1 MRFRLPVRTRAPAA
15 VLAGL
20 VALGLSADI
29 AGARPG
35 DLDPGFSK
43 DGKVRTSFGE
53 YDAGQALIAQPDGRL
68 VAAGIGE
75 QGDQG
80 SVFALARYLPNGSL
94 DRSFGDRGR
103 QTTDFGAE
111 ASDFGAEGAFDA
123 VALADGRIVAAGGFD
138 PEDMSL
144 IDPSSAIPSVFALA
158 RYQADGA
165 QDTSFGVGG
174 AVTTG
179 FGSAD
184 AAAAGVAAQADGKLV
199 VVGTV
204 RTPSAPADIALARYE
219 PDGGL
224 DPSFSDDG
232 IVTTD
237 LGGYD
242 TAAALAIQ
250 PDGRIVVA
258 AGSGGDLAIARYRTD
273 GSLDPALGGDGAI
286 VVDLGRTE
294 RAADVVLQ
302 DDGRIVAVGD
312 SFRSR
317 PCCGTDRGNLALV
330 RLGPDGSLDPSFSD
344 DGTQTTDFGGDDFA
358 ASAALQ
364 GDGRIIAVGGQAA
377 PGGAVVLA
385 RYDADGALDRSFGGD
400 GRVTTGFSYFGAGA
414 NAVAVQPDGS
424 IVTAGDAYLSG
435 EDSFETSDFA
445 LARYRVGTGP
455 ADADA
460 DGVGDRPDRCVDL
473 FGPGT
478 VGCPLYERRV
488 SLEYSRRERAFRGT
502 LEARLVTMPKERH
515 RALERECE
523 IGRRVAVFERR
534 RGRDRRLGVD
544 RSSGSRRFRVEAG
557 AGDGVF
563 YARALRA
570 LDSELG
576 ICKAARSRGVRAR

>member
-1 MRFRLPVRTRAPAA
+1 M
-15 VLAGL
+15 
-20 VALGLSADI
+20 
-29 AGARPG
+29 
-35 DLDPGFSK
+35 
-43 DGKVRTSFGE
+43 
-53 YDAGQALIAQPDGRL
+53 
-68 VAAGIGE
+68 
-75 QGDQG
+75 
-80 SVFALARYLPNGSL
+80 SV
-94 DRSFGDRGR
+94 
-103 QTTDFGAE
+103 
-111 ASDFGAEGAFDA
+111 
-123 VALADGRIVAAGGFD
+123 
-138 PEDMSL
+138 
-144 IDPSSAIPSVFALA
+144 IDPSSAIPRSSPSPAIKL
-158 RYQADGA
+158 DGA
-165 QDTSFGVGG
+165 QDALFGVGG
-174 AVTTG
+174 TVTTG
-179 FGSAD
+179 FGTAD

-258 AGSGGDLAIARYRTD
+258 AGSDGDLAIARYRTN

-286 VVDLGRTE
+286 IVDLGRTE

-377 PGGAVVLA
+377 PGGDVVLA

-460 DGVGDRPDRCVDL
+460 DGVGDRPDSCVDL
-473 FGPGT
+473 FGPGP

-563 YARALRA
+563 YAKALRA

>member
-1 MRFRLPVRTRAPAA
+1 
-15 VLAGL
+15 
-20 VALGLSADI
+20 
-29 AGARPG
+29 
-35 DLDPGFSK
+35 
-43 DGKVRTSFGE
+43 
-53 YDAGQALIAQPDGRL
+53 
-68 VAAGIGE
+68 
-75 QGDQG
+75 
-80 SVFALARYLPNGSL
+80 
-94 DRSFGDRGR
+94 
-103 QTTDFGAE
+103 
-111 ASDFGAEGAFDA
+111 
-123 VALADGRIVAAGGFD
+123 
-138 PEDMSL
+138 MS
-144 IDPSSAIPSVFALA
+144 P
-158 RYQADGA
+158 
-165 QDTSFGVGG
+165 
-174 AVTTG
+174 
-179 FGSAD
+179 
-184 AAAAGVAAQADGKLV
+184 QADGKLV

-258 AGSGGDLAIARYRTD
+258 AGSDGDLAIARYRTD

-286 VVDLGRTE
+286 IVDLGRTE

-302 DDGRIVAVGD
+302 DDGGIVAVGD

-460 DGVGDRPDRCVDL
+460 DGVGDRPRLRRPLRPRPGRLPAVRAPRQPRVLAPRACVPRD
-473 FGPGT
+473 
-478 VGCPLYERRV
+478 
-488 SLEYSRRERAFRGT
+488 ARGK
-502 LEARLVTMPKERH
+502 ARDDAKERH

-557 AGDGVF
+557 AGDAVF
-563 YARALRA
+563 YAKALRA